1 MRSDAMRKGLERA
14 PHRSLLKAMGYTDE
28 EIRRPL
34 VGIAHAHNE
43 IIPGHIHLDRI
54 VEAVKT
60 GVRMAGGTPIAFSTI
75 GVCDG
80 LAMNHLGMKYS
91 LPSREIIADSV
102 EIMAMAHP
110 FDAMVL
116 VPNCD
121 KITPGM
127 LMAMLRLNIPALVV
141 SGGPML
147 TGRFRG
153 NDVNLVSVFEGVGK
167 VRANTMS
174 VEDLT
179 ELEEKACPG
188 CGSCAGM
195 FTANSMNCLTEAIG
209 LGLPGNGTIP
219 AVASARIRLAKE
231 AGMTVL
237 HLLKENIRPR
247 DIATAAAFDNA
258 IAVDMALGCSTNTV
272 LHILAIAH
280 EAKVELTMARF
291 NEVGLRAPHIAS
303 LLPGGPHSVQ
313 QLDEAGGVTAVMYEL
328 SRGDAGLSLEV
339 MTVTGKTLRENLQG
353 VKVHNSEV
361 IRPLSN
367 PYRQVGGI
375 SILYGNLAPDG
386 AVVKQSAVAEEMLV
400 HRGPARVFDGES
412 AAHNAILAGEIKPG
426 DVVVIRYS
434 GPRGGPGM
442 PEMLAPTAAIVG
454 MGLSKQVALVTDG
467 RFSGGTQGACIGHVS
482 PEAADGGPI
491 ALVAEG
497 DEIVIDIPNRR
508 LELQVSAIELKKRR
522 SGWSPPPPK
531 ITSGYV
537 ARYATRVSSGS
548 TGAIVK

>member
-291 NEVGLRAPHIAS
+291 NEVGLRAPHIAN
-303 LLPGGPHSVQ
+303 LLPSGPHSVQ